1 MATSFEPSSQQS
13 SSWSEQ
19 AREAGRQALD
29 QTAES
34 AAATR
39 DMMKDHPMATF
50 AVIGGLAFAVG
61 ALWMAG
67 RSRQSQWPLMDRL
80 SELQS
85 ELPRRW
91 RSHMR

>member
-1 MATSFEPSSQQS
+1 MASSFDPSAQQS
-13 SSWSEQ
+13 SSWSDQ
-19 AREAGRQALD
+19 ARDAGRQALD
-29 QTAES
+29 HTSETT
-34 AAATR
+34 AATR
-39 DMMKDHPMATF
+39 DMIKEHPMATM

-80 SELQS
+80 SDLQE

-91 RSHMR
+91 RSYMR